1 MLMPALPSIDLQPDV
16 FRALQ
21 GLAKQSHAPSL
32 EAFVEHVLLQA
43 IEEAEDDKHFLSLA
57 QDRQHDDQPR
67 LSHDQVWGH
76 LT

>member
-1 MLMPALPSIDLQPDV
+1 MPALPSINLQPDV
-16 FRALQ
+16 FKALQ

-32 EAFVEHVLLQA
+32 EAFVEDVLLQVL
-43 IEEAEDDKHFLSLA
+43 EDAKQDQHFLSMA
-57 QDRQHDDQPR
+57 QDRQRDDQPR